1 MKKSNKKL
9 TLEDFL
15 KDTEKLLEYVNNLNN
30 LSLEDL
36 KTEDIEK
43 KQKDF
48 ERKYKDFLPK
58 DNLDSKK

>member
-1 MKKSNKKL
+1 MKKSNKKP

-15 KDTEKLLEYVNNLNN
+15 KDTEKLLEYINDLNN
-30 LSLEDL
+30 ISLEDM
-36 KTEDIEK
+36 KIDEMEK

>member
-1 MKKSNKKL
+1 MKKSNKKP

-15 KDTEKLLEYVNNLNN
+15 KDTEKLLEYINDLNN
-30 LSLEDL
+30 ISLEDM
-36 KTEDIEK
+36 KIDEMEK

-48 ERKYKDFLPK
+48 EKKYKDFFPK

>member
-1 MKKSNKKL
+1 MKKSNKKP

-15 KDTEKLLEYVNNLNN
+15 KDTEELLKYINDLNN
-30 LSLEDL
+30 ISLEDM
-36 KTEDIEK
+36 KIDEMEK

-48 ERKYKDFLPK
+48 EKKYKNFLPK